1 MIMDSEYIAVIV
13 IDALLYRL
21 RSSYKSFAAW
31 RHTAI
36 TLICLNVSNEGI
48 SGDIAKGILTTPA
61 VADKGSILIQ
71 KRKRK

>member
-48 SGDIAKGILTTPA
+48 SGDI
-61 VADKGSILIQ
+61 
-71 KRKRK
+71 